1 MSDKL
6 DIQGMVRS
14 GAPVKFEIDG
24 HEFALRQMTPAERD
38 KLNYVELRLRDRI
51 MADYRA
57 DGLDKQPISDDMQTM
72 IDLYMAALEQAYK
85 AALEADDQAAAI
97 AVARDME
104 QAPLNWPTSLAQER
118 ANSAVKRADGRWA
131 IDNLLEGDKAKFREL
146 TAPEPLSHDAVKD
159 ALEQWRELATFD
171 PNLHTRKQLEPTS

>member
-1 MSDKL
+1 
-6 DIQGMVRS
+6 MVRS
-14 GAPVKFEIDG
+14 GAPVRFEIDG

-97 AVARDME
+97 AAARDME

-146 TAPEPLSHDAVKD
+146 TAPEPLSHAVVNE
-159 ALEQWRELATFD
+159 ALARWMELTTFD
-171 PNLHTRKQLEPTS
+171 PNLHTRKQ

>member
-1 MSDKL
+1 
-6 DIQGMVRS
+6 MVRS
-14 GAPVKFEIDG
+14 GAPVRFEIDG

-97 AVARDME
+97 AAARDME

-146 TAPEPLSHDAVKD
+146 TAPEPLSHDAVNE
-159 ALEQWRELATFD
+159 ALARWMELTTFD
-171 PNLHTRKQLEPTS
+171 PNSHTRKQ